1 MLGFIT
7 RDQLDAIRAVDQQ
20 FNYDTA
26 IPQSI
31 FDCIMSATDQ
41 NPCGHVVFVYQK
53 GMVGGYLQATSQD
66 GGRILAEY
74 FRKG

>member
-7 RDQLDAIRAVDQQ
+7 RDQLDAVRAADKD

-31 FDCIMSATDQ
+31 FDHIMANTNQ

-53 GMVGGYLQATSQD
+53 GMVGGYLLAVSQE

-74 FRKG
+74 FAKG